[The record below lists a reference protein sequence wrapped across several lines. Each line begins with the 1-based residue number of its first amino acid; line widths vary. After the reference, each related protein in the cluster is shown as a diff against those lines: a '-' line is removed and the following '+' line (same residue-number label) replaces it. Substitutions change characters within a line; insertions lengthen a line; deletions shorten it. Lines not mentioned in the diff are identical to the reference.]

1 MFTKPDKQ
9 MKFEDQIY
17 ELITEDNFLWQLREV
32 INWEFVNKH
41 CRHVYSDKGR
51 PAYPAVMMFRLL
63 LLQFLYDLSDR
74 QLEESVRYR
83 IDFRWFVGITG
94 TQPGPDHTAYCRFR
108 DRLGVGTITRMWNE
122 IVEQASSAGLITD
135 RLSAVDSTHVKAKV
149 NVYRWKDDD
158 ENPGG
163 KQGPDPD
170 ARFGRKT
177 KNKKFFGYKCSIGED
192 VDSGIITMLDVSPGN
207 ESDIMLFEPVAD
219 PCADAVTADKGYD
232 AQRNYDLLHGRGQE
246 AAIIPKH
253 LKGKEKGH
261 VAARYPLG
269 GEKARYYRRK
279 KKRPIVEG
287 KFNEMKNIH
296 GFIQARYCGIDK
308 VRIQAYLTGMVM
320 NMKRMVMLLT
330 GRPRW
335 VRV

>member
-17 ELITEDNFLWQLREV
+17 ELITKDNFLRQLREV
-32 INWEFVNKH
+32 INWGFVNKY
-41 CRHVYSDKGR
+41 CQHVYSDKGR

-63 LLQFLYDLSDR
+63 LIQFLYDLSDR

-83 IDFRWFVGITG
+83 IDFRWFCQISG
-94 TQPGPDHTAYCRFR
+94 TDPGPDHTVYCRFR
-108 DRLGVGTITRMWNE
+108 DRLGVGIITSMWNE
-122 IVEQASSAGLITD
+122 IVAQASEAGLITD

-158 ENPGG
+158 ENPGA

-170 ARFGRKT
+170 ARFGHKT
-177 KNKKFFGYKCSIGED
+177 KNKRFFGYKCSIGED
-192 VDSGIITMLDVSPGN
+192 VDSGMITMLDVSPGN
-207 ESDIMLFEPVAD
+207 ESDIMLFESVAD
-219 PCADAVTADKGYD
+219 IYADAITADKGYD
-232 AQRNYDLLHGRGQE
+232 APRNYDLLHGRGQE

-253 LKGKEKGH
+253 LKGKESGH
-261 VAARYPLG
+261 VSARYSDD
-269 GEKARYYRRK
+269 GERARYYRRK

-296 GFIQARYCGIDK
+296 GFIQTRYYGIDK
-308 VRIQAYLTGMVM
+308 VRIQAYLTAMVI
-320 NMKRMVMLLT
+320 NMKRMVALLT